1 MSRTTECLRHQNLQQ
16 VRSIDLSFNSIDTV
30 NFKFLLMSSLQSLNL
45 SHNTIGPAISP
56 EDLDFK
62 LTFGLSVDL
71 SYNKIERVDL
81 REKEGTEISKGSHVF
96 RYLLCLFL
104 LLKIFAENF
113 LLNLSGNPLRC
124 DCWATELRA
133 KVAGEDGG
141 SSYSRMFRLTHHP
154 LTCSSNNNNN
164 NNSSTAV
171 SLQQMAYSDLVCA
184 ADSCVPGCR
193 CSLNR
198 CSVSIIV
205 STILSTISTI

>member
-1 MSRTTECLRHQNLQQ
+1 M
-16 VRSIDLSFNSIDTV
+16 
-30 NFKFLLMSSLQSLNL
+30 FLD
-45 SHNTIGPAISP
+45 I
-56 EDLDFK
+56 FC
-62 LTFGLSVDL
+62 V
-71 SYNKIERVDL
+71 
-81 REKEGTEISKGSHVF
+81 
-96 RYLLCLFL
+96 FL

-141 SSYSRMFRLTHHP
+141 SSYSRMFRLSHHP
-154 LTCSSNNNNN
+154 LTCSSNNNSS
-164 NNSSTAV
+164 SSTAV

>member
-1 MSRTTECLRHQNLQQ
+1 M
-16 VRSIDLSFNSIDTV
+16 
-30 NFKFLLMSSLQSLNL
+30 FLD
-45 SHNTIGPAISP
+45 I
-56 EDLDFK
+56 FC
-62 LTFGLSVDL
+62 V
-71 SYNKIERVDL
+71 
-81 REKEGTEISKGSHVF
+81 
-96 RYLLCLFL
+96 FL

-205 STILSTISTI
+205 STILSTISPT

>member
-1 MSRTTECLRHQNLQQ
+1 M
-16 VRSIDLSFNSIDTV
+16 
-30 NFKFLLMSSLQSLNL
+30 
-45 SHNTIGPAISP
+45 
-56 EDLDFK
+56 
-62 LTFGLSVDL
+62 
-71 SYNKIERVDL
+71 
-81 REKEGTEISKGSHVF
+81 
-96 RYLLCLFL
+96 
-104 LLKIFAENF
+104 LKIFAENF

-141 SSYSRMFRLTHHP
+141 SSYSRMFRLSHHP

-164 NNSSTAV
+164 NSSSTAV

-198 CSVSIIV
+198 WGYIYNIYCIIYNISNMSRYYHLVTVDCSGAPLASLPDLDTVEV
-205 STILSTISTI
+205 TPQQRLALNLSNTGLEDADLAMVAGASNYQKVE